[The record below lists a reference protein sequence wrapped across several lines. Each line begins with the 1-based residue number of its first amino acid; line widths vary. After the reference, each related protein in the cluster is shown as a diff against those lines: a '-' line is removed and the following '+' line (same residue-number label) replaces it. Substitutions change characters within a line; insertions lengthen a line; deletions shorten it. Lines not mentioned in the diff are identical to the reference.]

1 MRKAFKSLS
10 IIAIILSVIG
20 SSPLSILALENDM
33 QTTDEQKKE
42 VGSEKASTDIVTS
55 QDLGNQAWLINE
67 VNRQLSPKK
76 VGVDLTFDDLTKIT
90 KIVLVEKR
98 LSGEVP
104 PEIKNLVSLQTL
116 LLYSNNLTG
125 TIPSELG
132 ELKNLTELRL
142 DYNQLSG
149 TIPDGLGNIA
159 SISLQNNKLVGQ
171 LPLSLYENRVGTNEV
186 NVAGNQVTLNSK
198 QEIPSVYTPY
208 TFVYT
213 ESNPNLDGQIK
224 AKNTYLS
231 NLTNDMNFTPFSSGS
246 STFIDLKVINMF
258 DSALFAGHHVTITD
272 TNNGKQLYD
281 GELTSD
287 VSIPLTN
294 LTSGIHVLS
303 IVLDNATQNPHNQV
317 TILIDILPVAAADL
331 TVKYIDETGAEIRE
345 SQTVSGNIGDFFDVT
360 TPEYKLEIDKYELD
374 SSKLPTNGIGTL
386 SQEAQT
392 VTYVYNKVDGAPV
405 TVKYVDQDGKEL
417 SPTDTLTGKIDEPYK
432 TEAKDIAGFTID
444 ESKLPA
450 NANGN
455 FVAEAQTVTY
465 VYNKIPASIKAHD
478 STIYVGDQWN
488 AEDNFDSA
496 LDNFGKPV
504 SFSDVN
510 VEGTVDVSKV
520 GVYPVTYTF
529 DGESVTVNITVKSKA
544 IPEPPITPEPPVTP
558 TKPITPV
565 SPNNPTTDVQK
576 APTKKADT
584 LKITPAKHKQSTVA
598 SKLKLPTTGDNLFD
612 SVMYSVFGLIVVCV
626 GFSLFFSRKKQ
637 H

>member
-20 SSPLSILALENDM
+20 SNPLSILALENDM

-42 VGSEKASTDIVTS
+42 VGSEKASTDIVSS

-76 VGVDLTFDDLTKIT
+76 VGVDLTFEDLSKIT

-104 PEIKNLVSLQTL
+104 PEIKNLESLQTL

-149 TIPDGLGNIA
+149 TIPDGLGKIA

-213 ESNPNLDGQIK
+213 ESNPNVGGQIK
-224 AKNTYLS
+224 ATNSFLS

-246 STFIDLKVINMF
+246 PTFIDLKVINMF
-258 DSALFAGHHVTITD
+258 DSALFAGHNVTITD

-405 TVKYVDQDGKEL
+405 TVKYVDQDRKEL
-417 SPTDTLTGKIDEPYK
+417 SPSDTLTGKIDEPYK

-478 STIYVGDQWN
+478 STIYVDDQWN

-544 IPEPPITPEPPVTP
+544 IPEPLVTPEPP

-584 LKITPAKHKQSTVA
+584 LKITPEKHKQSTVA

>member
-1 MRKAFKSLS
+1 
-10 IIAIILSVIG
+10 
-20 SSPLSILALENDM
+20 
-33 QTTDEQKKE
+33 
-42 VGSEKASTDIVTS
+42 
-55 QDLGNQAWLINE
+55 
-67 VNRQLSPKK
+67 
-76 VGVDLTFDDLTKIT
+76 
-90 KIVLVEKR
+90 
-98 LSGEVP
+98 
-104 PEIKNLVSLQTL
+104 
-116 LLYSNNLTG
+116 
-125 TIPSELG
+125 
-132 ELKNLTELRL
+132 
-142 DYNQLSG
+142 
-149 TIPDGLGNIA
+149 IA

-171 LPLSLYENRVGTNEV
+171 LPLSLYGNRVGTNEV

-417 SPTDTLTGKIDEPYK
+417 SP
-432 TEAKDIAGFTID
+432 
-444 ESKLPA
+444 
-450 NANGN
+450 
-455 FVAEAQTVTY
+455 
-465 VYNKIPASIKAHD
+465 
-478 STIYVGDQWN
+478 
-488 AEDNFDSA
+488 
-496 LDNFGKPV
+496 
-504 SFSDVN
+504 SD
-510 VEGTVDVSKV
+510 
-520 GVYPVTYTF
+520 
-529 DGESVTVNITVKSKA
+529 
-544 IPEPPITPEPPVTP
+544 
-558 TKPITPV
+558 
-565 SPNNPTTDVQK
+565 
-576 APTKKADT
+576 
-584 LKITPAKHKQSTVA
+584 
-598 SKLKLPTTGDNLFD
+598 
-612 SVMYSVFGLIVVCV
+612 
-626 GFSLFFSRKKQ
+626 
-637 H
+637 